1 MCNAISGCMVRGT
14 MKAAV
19 IGVGAIGR
27 NHARLYNEIEG
38 VELVAVADNDP
49 AAAARVGGQL
59 HTKSYG
65 DYREMLKQEQ
75 IDVISVSVPTMLHH
89 QVALDCIAAGVNVL
103 VEKPIAA
110 TVAEGEAMIAAA
122 AKAGVKFTVG
132 HIERFNPAII
142 ELKRRLDAGE
152 IGRVFQ
158 VHARRLGP
166 FPARIRDVGVV
177 IDLAI
182 HDVDI
187 MRYLVG
193 SEVSRVYA
201 ETAQNLNTAHEDL
214 LSGLLRFSNGTI
226 GVLDIN
232 WLTPTK
238 IRELQVT
245 GEKGMFLASYL
256 TQDLF
261 FYENDYVNTEW
272 DTISNITGVS
282 EGKMV
287 RLRIDRKEPLRV
299 ELESFIRCVASDTA
313 PLVSG
318 EDGLHALAVVQKIVE
333 SGEQNQA
340 LDL

>member
-1 MCNAISGCMVRGT
+1 MRT
-14 MKAAV
+14 AV

-27 NHARLYNEIEG
+27 NHARLYNEIENA
-38 VELVAVADNDP
+38 ELVAVADNDP
-49 AAAARVGGQL
+49 ATAARVAAQL
-59 HTKSYG
+59 HTKHYG
-65 DYREMLKQEQ
+65 DYREMLAAERL
-75 IDVISVSVPTMLHH
+75 DAVSVCVPTMLHH
-89 QVALDCIAAGVNVL
+89 QVALDCLAAGLNVL

-110 TVAEGEAMIAAA
+110 TVAQGGEMIAAA
-122 AKAGVKFTVG
+122 AQAGVKFTVG

-142 ELKRRLDAGE
+142 ELKRRLDEGE

-193 SEVSRVYA
+193 SEVQRVYA

-214 LSGLLRFSNGTI
+214 LSGLLRFANGTI

-238 IRELQVT
+238 IRELMVT

-256 TQDLF
+256 TQDLY
-261 FYENDYVNTEW
+261 FYENDYINAQW
-272 DTISNITGVS
+272 DTISNIAGVS

-299 ELESFIRCVASDTA
+299 ELESFLRCIAEDT
-313 PLVSG
+313 PPVVSG
-318 EDGLHALAVVQKIVE
+318 ADGLAALDVVQKIVDA
-333 SGEQNQA
+333 GEQNRA
-340 LDL
+340 ISM

>member
-1 MCNAISGCMVRGT
+1 MR
-14 MKAAV
+14 AAV

-27 NHARLYNEIEG
+27 NHARLYNEIED

-49 AAAARVGGQL
+49 AAAARVAGQL

-65 DYREMLKQEQ
+65 DYREMLKQER
-75 IDVISVSVPTMLHH
+75 IDAVSVSVPTMLHH

-142 ELKRRLDAGE
+142 ELKRRLDEGE

-193 SEVSRVYA
+193 SEVSRVFA

-214 LSGLLRFSNGTI
+214 LSGLLRFDNGTI

-256 TQDLF
+256 TQDLY

-299 ELESFIRCVASDTA
+299 ELESFIRCIANDTT
-313 PLVSG
+313 PVVSG
-318 EDGLHALAVVQKIVE
+318 ADGLHALAVVQKIVE
-333 SGEQNQA
+333 SGEQNRA
-340 LDL
+340 IDL

>member
-1 MCNAISGCMVRGT
+1 MR
-14 MKAAV
+14 AAV

-38 VELVAVADNDP
+38 VELVAVADSDA

-59 HTKSYG
+59 HTRHYG
-65 DYREMLKQEQ
+65 DYRAMLEQEQ
-75 IDVISVSVPTMLHH
+75 LEAVSVAVPTMLHH
-89 QVALDCIAAGVNVL
+89 QVALDCLAARLNVL

-122 AKAGVKFTVG
+122 NKAGVKFTVG

-187 MRYLVG
+187 MRYLIG
-193 SEVSRVYA
+193 SEVQRVYA

-214 LSGLLRFSNGTI
+214 LSGLLRFEGGTI

-238 IRELQVT
+238 VRELMVT

-256 TQDLF
+256 TQDLYY
-261 FYENDYVNTEW
+261 YENDYINAEW

-299 ELESFIRCVASDTA
+299 ELESFIRCIATDTA
-313 PLVSG
+313 PVVSG
-318 EDGLHALAVVQKIVE
+318 ADGLRALEVVQKIVE
-333 SGEQNQA
+333 AGEQHRA
-340 LDL
+340 IDLQP

>member
-1 MCNAISGCMVRGT
+1 MPDKIH
-14 MKAAV
+14 AAV

-49 AAAARVGGQL
+49 AAAARIGGQL

-65 DYREMLKQEQ
+65 DYREMLANERL
-75 IDVISVSVPTMLHH
+75 DVVSVSVPTMLHR
-89 QVALDCIAAGVNVL
+89 QVALDCIAAGVNTL

-110 TVAEGEAMIAAA
+110 TVAEGEEMIAAA
-122 AKAGVKFTVG
+122 KKAGVKFTVG

-142 ELKRRLDAGE
+142 ELKKRLDAGE
-152 IGRVFQ
+152 LGRIFQ
-158 VHARRLGP
+158 IHARRLGP

-187 MRYLVG
+187 MRYLLG
-193 SEVSRVYA
+193 SDVTRVYA
-201 ETAQNLNTAHEDL
+201 ETDQNLNTAHEDL
-214 LSGLLRFSNGTI
+214 LSGLLRFESGAI

-256 TQDLF
+256 TQDLY
-261 FYENDYVNTEW
+261 FYENDYINSEW
-272 DTISNITGVS
+272 DTISNISGVS
-282 EGKMV
+282 EGRMI
-287 RLRIDRKEPLRV
+287 RLRIDRKEPLRA
-299 ELESFIRCVASDTA
+299 ELESFIHAVSDNKE

-318 EDGLHALAVVQKIVE
+318 EDGLKALAVVQQIVA
-333 SGEQNQA
+333 SGEQHEMITLGAQ
-340 LDL
+340 

>member
-1 MCNAISGCMVRGT
+1 MR
-14 MKAAV
+14 AAV

-27 NHARLYNEIEG
+27 NHARLYNEIEN

-59 HTKSYG
+59 HTRSYG
-65 DYREMLKQEQ
+65 DYREMLAQER
-75 IDVISVSVPTMLHH
+75 IDAVSVSVPTMLHH

-122 AKAGVKFTVG
+122 TKAGVKFTVG

-142 ELKRRLDAGE
+142 ELKQRLDAGE

-214 LSGLLRFSNGTI
+214 LSGLLRFDNGTI

-256 TQDLF
+256 TQDLY

-299 ELESFIRCVASDTA
+299 ELESFIRCIATDTA
-313 PLVSG
+313 PIVSG
-318 EDGLHALAVVQKIVE
+318 ADGLHALAVVQKIVE
-333 SGEQNQA
+333 SGEQNRA
-340 LDL
+340 IDL